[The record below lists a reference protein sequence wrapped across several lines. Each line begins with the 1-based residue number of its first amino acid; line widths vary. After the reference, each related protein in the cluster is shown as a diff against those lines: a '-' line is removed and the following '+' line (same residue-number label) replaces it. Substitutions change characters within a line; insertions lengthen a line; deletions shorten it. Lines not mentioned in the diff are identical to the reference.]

1 MKMIVFLRMPLHQTP
16 VAPFLDFVFHLPQ
29 KISFQPQIPFVEHNL
44 SNFDK
49 YMYTCTY
56 NNFGK

>member
-29 KISFQPQIPFVEHNL
+29 KIFFQPQIPFVEHKL

-49 YMYTCTY
+49 YMYTCT
-56 NNFGK
+56 